1 MVPRQFIT
9 LEQLTPASFA
19 QFGTVVQNPS
29 TVFSSSISNIK
40 PTVANQG
47 SATKYADICAVEN
60 HYHLASSRKP
70 GRVAMTMFVCSPR
83 TLRQATSEEGSGSGL
98 LGVFD
103 VDILER
109 HPYTTQT
116 FIPMGLAAQDPS
128 TSYLVIVAPT
138 SHTSPQR
145 SEILERPLP
154 YPLPDPA
161 DKRSKK
167 TKTMDT
173 YSRARSKPYDNDKA
187 PPVPSTPAAPAAP
200 WSSSHS
206 MKKVNGNTTPKDVR
220 KKLPKGSGPPNLTGI
235 RAFIA
240 RGNQAVTYGAGT
252 WHAPM
257 VVLGQEAID
266 FVVLQY
272 VNDVALDDCQEVEFD
287 PQGDGLRKDLVSVAI
302 DEEGVKGGAGLAQ
315 LRSRI

>member
-1 MVPRQFIT
+1 MTPRRFIT

-19 QFGTVVQNPS
+19 PFGTVIQNPA
-29 TVFSSSISNIK
+29 TVPASSVSNIK
-40 PTVANQG
+40 KTVANQG
-47 SATKYADICAVEN
+47 SATKYTEICAVEN
-60 HYHLASSRKP
+60 HYHLASSRKS
-70 GRVAMTMFVCSPR
+70 GNVAMSMFVCSPR
-83 TLRQATSEEGSGSGL
+83 ELRKASSEEGSGSGL

-103 VDILER
+103 VNILER

-116 FIPMGLAAQDPS
+116 FIPMGLSAQDPS

-138 SHTSPQR
+138 THTSPAR
-145 SEILERPLP
+145 NEILERPLP
-154 YPLPDPA
+154 YPIPDPE
-161 DKRSKK
+161 DKQSKK
-167 TKTMDT
+167 TKTVDV
-173 YSRARSKPYDNDKA
+173 YSRARSKPYDNDKKPPA
-187 PPVPSTPAAPAAP
+187 PPKAVTPAAP

-206 MKKVNGNTTPKDVR
+206 IKKVTGNATTKDLR
-220 KKLPKGSGPPNLTGI
+220 RKLPKGTGPPNLIGV

-257 VVLGQEAID
+257 VVLGEEAID

-272 VNDVALDDCQEVEFD
+272 VNGVGLEDCQEVEFD
-287 PQGDGLRKDLVSVAI
+287 SKSDGQKQELISVAI